1 MSGES
6 VLKDGSFVAEFYGKD
21 LEKLHE
27 GNTVGVMRTSQVC
40 LSSYIKYVQLNNYKL
55 TMIKLFSV

>member
-40 LSSYIKYVQLNNYKL
+40 LSSYIKYVQLNY
-55 TMIKLFSV
+55 